1 MPELEQQLTALGTA
15 LEWPPT
21 PDIHLPAIRGGRP
34 RLIHLP
40 AMRGGR
46 APLAAPGWG
55 GTTRTSYRP
64 RWALAAAAAIVIAAA
79 GLLAFPPSRD
89 AIASWVN
96 VHTIFRQ
103 VTRLATPSPQPP
115 GPLGERLGL
124 GGLTSLPDAQT
135 HVSWHIALPS
145 TLGRPDE
152 VYLQPPTLAPAQGEV
167 TLVYATRPGIP
178 IAGQTG
184 VSVLITEAR
193 GAVDQNFFGKMLG
206 PNTIPETVTINGHQG
221 YWISG
226 PLNEFFFTDANGD
239 FRNETV
245 RLAANT
251 LILDYGG
258 TVIRIEG
265 NLTKAQALEIA
276 ASLA

>member
-1 MPELEQQLTALGTA
+1 MPELEQQLTALGSA
-15 LEWPPT
+15 LDWPPT
-21 PDIHLPAIRGGRP
+21 PA
-34 RLIHLP
+34 IHLP

-55 GTTRTSYRP
+55 GPVSYVP

-79 GLLAFPPSRD
+79 GLLAFPPSRE
-89 AIASWVN
+89 ALANWGN
-96 VHTIFRQ
+96 VHTIFHQ
-103 VTRLATPSPQPP
+103 VPHLATPSPHPP
-115 GPLGERLGL
+115 GPLGQRLGL
-124 GGLTSLPDAQT
+124 GGLTTLPDAEK
-135 HVSWHIALPS
+135 HISWHIAVPS

-152 VYLQPPTLAPAQGEV
+152 VYLQPAPDAPAQGEV
-167 TLVYATRPGIP
+167 TLVYATRPDIP
-178 IAGQTG
+178 VAGQTG
-184 VSVLITEAR
+184 VSVLVTEAR
-193 GAVDQNFFGKMLG
+193 GTVDQNFFGKMIG
-206 PNTIPETVTINGHQG
+206 PGTTLEAVTVAGHQG

-226 PLNEFFFTDANGD
+226 PLNEFFFTDADGN

-265 NLTKAQALEIA
+265 NLTKSQALELA
-276 ASLA
+276 ASLI

>member
-1 MPELEQQLTALGTA
+1 MPDLEQQLTALGSA

-21 PDIHLPAIRGGRP
+21 PEIHLPAPRGGRA

-40 AMRGGR
+40 APRGGR

-55 GTTRTSYRP
+55 GTLGKSYRP
-64 RWALAAAAAIVIAAA
+64 RWALAAAAAILIAAA
-79 GLLAFPPSRD
+79 GLLAFPPSRE
-89 AIASWVN
+89 AIANWVN
-96 VHTIFRQ
+96 VHTIFEQ
-103 VTRLATPSPQPP
+103 VPHLATPSPQPP

-124 GGLTSLPDAQT
+124 GGRTTLLTAQRQIA
-135 HVSWHIALPS
+135 WHIAIPS
-145 TLGRPDE
+145 TLGQPDE
-152 VYLQPPTLAPAQGEV
+152 VYLQAPPDAPAQGEV

-184 VSVLITEAR
+184 VSVLVTEAR
-193 GAVDQNFFGKMLG
+193 GAVDQNFFGKMIG
-206 PNTIPETVTINGHQG
+206 PDTTLEAVTVAGHQG

-226 PLNEFFFTDANGD
+226 PLNEFFFTDAGGN

-251 LILDYGG
+251 LILDYNG

-276 ASLA
+276 ASLS

>member
-15 LEWPPT
+15 LDWPPT
-21 PDIHLPAIRGGRP
+21 PEIHLPAR
-34 RLIHLP
+34 
-40 AMRGGR
+40 RGGR
-46 APLAAPGWG
+46 APLAARGWG
-55 GTTRTSYRP
+55 GAVGSSYRSK
-64 RWALAAAAAIVIAAA
+64 WVLAAAASIVIAAA
-79 GLLAFPPSRD
+79 GLLAFPPSRE
-89 AIASWVN
+89 AIANWIN
-96 VHTIFRQ
+96 VHTIFQ
-103 VTRLATPSPQPP
+103 EVPQLATPTPQPP
-115 GPLGERLGL
+115 GPLGQRLGL
-124 GGLTSLPDAQT
+124 GGLTTLPDAQK
-135 HVSWHIALPS
+135 HISWHIGVPS
-145 TLGRPDE
+145 TLGPPDE
-152 VYLQPPTLAPAQGEV
+152 VYLQPPPDAPAQGEV

-184 VSVLITEAR
+184 VSVLVTEAR
-193 GAVDQNFFGKMLG
+193 GAVDQNFFGKMIG
-206 PNTIPETVTINGHQG
+206 PGTTLEAVTVAGHQG

-226 PLNEFFFTDANGD
+226 PLNEFFFTDANGN

-276 ASLA
+276 ASLS

>member
-1 MPELEQQLTALGTA
+1 VV
-15 LEWPPT
+15 
-21 PDIHLPAIRGGRP
+21 
-34 RLIHLP
+34 LI
-40 AMRGGR
+40 
-46 APLAAPGWG
+46 
-55 GTTRTSYRP
+55 
-64 RWALAAAAAIVIAAA
+64 AAAA
-79 GLLAFPPSRD
+79 LLAFPPSRE
-89 AIASWVN
+89 AIANWVN

-103 VTRLATPSPQPP
+103 LPNLATPSPQPP
-115 GPLGERLGL
+115 GSLGSRLGL
-124 GGLTSLPDAQT
+124 GGRVTLADAEKQIA
-135 HVSWHIALPS
+135 WHIAIPS

-152 VYLQPPTLAPAQGEV
+152 VYLQPPPNAPAQGEV

-193 GAVDQNFFGKMLG
+193 GTVDQNFFGKMLS
-206 PNTIPETVTINGHQG
+206 PNTPLDLVTVAGHQG

-226 PLNEFFFTDANGD
+226 PFNEFFFTDANGN

-265 NLTKAQALEIA
+265 NLTKVQAVEIA
-276 ASLA
+276 ASLSQ